1 MKLKKIGILILTV
14 SLSLSLLAGCIS
26 TPTGGTSAKK
36 NVSAKARKPNINQMK
51 TKIQV
56 QLKEFV
62 NKGLINQ
69 TQSDKILTAFIK
81 NAQSNKHS
89 SNPLSNLVK
98 DGTLTQDQETSI
110 SEALR
115 QFFPKGQEKDS
126 GKKELL
132 NQ

>member
-1 MKLKKIGILILTV
+1 MKLKKISILILAA
-14 SLSLSLLAGCIS
+14 SLSLSLLAGCSS
-26 TPTGGTSAKK
+26 TTTGGTPTKK
-36 NVSAKARKPNINQMK
+36 NVSAKAKKPNISQMK
-51 TKIQV
+51 AKIQA

-81 NAQSNKHS
+81 NAQSTKQS
-89 SNPLSNLVK
+89 TNPLSNLVK
-98 DGTLTQDQETSI
+98 DGTITQNQETSI

-115 QFFPKGQEKDS
+115 QFFPKGQETDS

-132 NQ
+132 NK

>member
-1 MKLKKIGILILTV
+1 MKLKKIAILILAA
-14 SLSLSLLAGCIS
+14 SLSLSLLAGCSS
-26 TPTGGTSAKK
+26 TTTASTSTKK
-36 NVSAKARKPNINQMK
+36 SVSAKAKKPNINQIK

-62 NKGLINQ
+62 NKGIINQ

-81 NAQSNKHS
+81 NAKSTKHS

-98 DGTLTQDQETSI
+98 DGTITQDQETSI